1 MPRTNRQRNLP
12 KCRPLF
18 PALAPA
24 PNVSTPA
31 KVSWQTKF
39 LVPRAPFVRT
49 NEAFRPFAEIAG
61 PSAVR
66 LALSPVPVARAFA
79 ATRRGLPWQMSC
91 GCLADVE
98 LGYCFKRRTR
108 QQLGMGL
115 RKQQCIRCRLR
126 QTRGQ
131 FDDKLFHRRLVPVP
145 VQHQLFS
152 AIAFSRDGGC
162 IHCQG
167 CPERMECW
175 MRRHVPG
182 RVPNHAQNGF
192 DPIVFRPH
200 GAGGLAGLAVA
211 PMCIPTPPQKPQE
224 GHRIPAMLTQRGV
237 QRHGVPWCVPQGLCA
252 AAHACVQGLPAPRC
266 CKQLLG
272 CLERNP
278 VEPIDELLGGP
289 GRLNGR
295 HTRQKN
301 VFCPN
306 KTRDHNTPPALEFN
320 TCGNRSIV
328 QPRLATFSKRFSC
341 FFRQALASTLREDS
355 RNGAGFIDEGFI
367 RVHGVPKSWP
377 DGNTVQPRAA
387 STAFVTSRP
396 NT

>member
-1 MPRTNRQRNLP
+1 MPSVISSACPCT
-12 KCRPLF
+12 KCFHAGKSVMANEISCPSGTICTYERSVSAICGNCRAKRCSIGSFSGPGCACIRSHAKRP
-18 PALAPA
+18 
-24 PNVSTPA
+24 
-31 KVSWQTKF
+31 
-39 LVPRAPFVRT
+39 
-49 NEAFRPFAEIAG
+49 
-61 PSAVR
+61 AVADVLR
-66 LALSPVPVARAFA
+66 
-79 ATRRGLPWQMSC
+79 MSC

-301 VFCPN
+301 VFCPD
-306 KTRDHNTPPALEFN
+306 KTRDHNAPPALEFN
-320 TCGNRSIV
+320 TCGNRSVV
-328 QPRLATFSKRFSC
+328 QPRLAAFAKRPCC
-341 FFRQALASTLREDS
+341 FFRQALAPTLCEDA
-355 RNGAGFIDEGFI
+355 RNGTDLIDEGFI
-367 RVHGVPKSWP
+367 RVHGVPKSWT
-377 DGNTVQPRAA
+377 GG
-387 STAFVTSRP
+387 
-396 NT
+396 